1 MVITK
6 IDNTKCDIFLYY
18 SWIKLNIKCNAFRI
32 TPNIIFI
39 IIYIIYIY

>member
-18 SWIKLNIKCNAFRI
+18 SWIKLNIKCNAF
-32 TPNIIFI
+32 
-39 IIYIIYIY
+39 